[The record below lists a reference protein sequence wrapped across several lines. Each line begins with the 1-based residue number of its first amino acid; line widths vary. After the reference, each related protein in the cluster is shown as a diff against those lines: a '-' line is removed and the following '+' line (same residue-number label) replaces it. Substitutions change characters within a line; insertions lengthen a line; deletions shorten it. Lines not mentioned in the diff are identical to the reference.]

1 MKNEVLI
8 FGHSPSPN
16 KKANKKTATMKRLDK
31 WFGMFGLGYKIVNLN
46 DEPSKKLDYD
56 QIDDN
61 QLYEAAAQYK
71 RVYSIGG
78 EVTKYLDMLN
88 IAHHPLPHPSPVNRN
103 WNQQMSDAT
112 VIWGLHKDLD
122 VV

>member
-16 KKANKKTATMKRLDK
+16 KKASKKTATMKRLDK
-31 WFGMFGLGYKIVNLN
+31 WFGLFGMEYKIINLN
-46 DEPSKKLDYD
+46 DTPSNKLDYD
-56 QIDDN
+56 QINDSD
-61 QLYEAAAQYK
+61 LYEAAAQY
-71 RVYSIGG
+71 RNVYSIGA
-78 EVTKYLDMLN
+78 EVTKYLTKRG
-88 IAHHPLPHPSPVNRN
+88 ITHRPLPHPSPVNRN

-112 VIWGLHKDLD
+112 VIWGLHKDLN